1 MYTSVSGCVVRAS
14 MCACFVHVW
23 AGEGSEYLLELG
35 TRSPWLCACGVSV
48 CVCTCPCVCRRLSC
62 IHLLAR
68 ALSRSLLLS
77 LSRAHT
83 RTHTQFSISL
93 FPFPPTPS
101 PPSLALAGSVSLT
114 LSRPLSLPPPP
125 PFHSPSLSPPPLS
138 ASASSAWV
146 GANSPVPG
154 VPGRTSLPFF
164 SPPPFSSLLG
174 CAPLGLQTTPF
185 YGLLGGRQQRREDP
199 KLCAHAICSECLGPV
214 TFMPPAFSC
223 PSSQLRLPYPAGC
236 WGEGGENV
244 PCPAWGCSELC
255 LFGYLDL
262 PLPFLRGTGAEARS
276 SVGCQGRG

>member
-1 MYTSVSGCVVRAS
+1 MRSECV
-14 MCACFVHVW
+14 CLH
-23 AGEGSEYLLELG
+23 
-35 TRSPWLCACGVSV
+35 VSV
-48 CVCTCPCVCRRLSC
+48 CVPETQLHS
-62 IHLLAR
+62 LAR
-68 ALSRSLLLS
+68 ARSLS
-77 LSRAHT
+77 LSPAVSFA
-83 RTHTQFSISL
+83 RTHTYSHTIFNLSL
-93 FPFPPTPS
+93 PFPPTPS

-114 LSRPLSLPPPP
+114 LSLVLSLSLPPSL
-125 PFHSPSLSPPPLS
+125 FHSPSLSPPPLS

-236 WGEGGENV
+236 WGEGGRMCHAQLGGAPN
-244 PCPAWGCSELC
+244 CA
-255 LFGYLDL
+255 
-262 PLPFLRGTGAEARS
+262 FLATWISRFRS
-276 SVGCQGRG
+276 